1 MRKRTAVAA
10 CALALSVS
18 PLLGGCA
25 ANAGGEKPEQ
35 STPPAE
41 TSQPASDAAN
51 GTSEA
56 DSQKDAE
63 PAKPAKPAV
72 DYKDGTYTGEGK
84 GAHGAVT
91 VTLTVKDGVITVDEV
106 TADAE
111 TEGIGGK
118 EAAEDG
124 TFKAQIEEAQGSDI
138 DGVTGATL
146 TSGGVMK
153 AVDAALA
160 QAK

>member
-1 MRKRTAVAA
+1 MRKRTALTA

-25 ANAGGEKPEQ
+25 SNTGSGSADAEKGGA
-35 STPPAE
+35 PAE
-41 TSQPASDAAN
+41 SSQPAA
-51 GTSEA
+51 
-56 DSQKDAE
+56 DAE
-63 PAKPAKPAV
+63 GEEAAESQQEAQAKPKV

-84 GAHGAVT
+84 GAHGTVS
-91 VTLTVKDGVITVDEV
+91 VTLTVADGVITVDEV
-106 TADAE
+106 MADAE

-124 TFKAQIEEAQGSDI
+124 TFKAQIEAAQGSDI

-146 TSGGVMK
+146 TSGGVSK